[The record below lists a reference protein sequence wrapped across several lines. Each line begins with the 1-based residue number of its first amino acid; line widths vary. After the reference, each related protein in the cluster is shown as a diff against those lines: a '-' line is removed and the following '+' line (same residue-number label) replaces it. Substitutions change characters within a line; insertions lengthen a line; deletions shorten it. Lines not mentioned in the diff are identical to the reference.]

1 MMNKKSIFLIL
12 PLFLSGCTDNGL
24 LFRSSGDYPEKKENI
39 IYMVGEPYT
48 VQDKVFSPEEDYTYI
63 EEGEAYWY
71 KYDPNKPITQNGE
84 VNSSDTLTAMH
95 KTLPLPSIVKI
106 TNLENNKTAI
116 VRVNDR
122 GPMVKDRIIDVSEK
136 TAEELNF
143 NKEGTTKVLVEIL
156 PTESKN
162 LKQELLKKEAEDVM
176 TSSNALN
183 AYYQNN
189 IPLVTYQ
196 ANPKPL
202 QQKAKPVVKPIQEN
216 DVVYS
221 YKEHVKTTAI
231 SSKTAINSKYVI
243 QVGAFR
249 NRTSAE
255 NIQNALASLNPK
267 IVEKK
272 VNGTVLNC
280 VQVSGFN
287 SKKEALIGLD
297 KIKRAGYSDARLTSK

>member
-39 IYMVGEPYT
+39 IYMVGEPYSI
-48 VQDKVFSPEEDYTYI
+48 QNEVFTPEEDYTYI
-63 EEGEAYWY
+63 EEGEAYWF
-71 KYDPNKPITQNGE
+71 KYDPDKPITENGE
-84 VNSSDTLTAMH
+84 ACDEEKLTAMH
-95 KTLPLPSIVKI
+95 RTLPLPSVVKI

-136 TAEELNF
+136 TAKTLEF
-143 NKEGTTKVLVEIL
+143 NKDSITKVLVEIL
-156 PTESKN
+156 PNESKN
-162 LKQELLKKEAEDVM
+162 LKQELLKKEAEEAL
-176 TSSNALN
+176 TSSNALD

-196 ANPKPL
+196 AKKNVTPK
-202 QQKAKPVVKPIQEN
+202 KPMKKTVQDNEII
-216 DVVYS
+216 YS
-221 YKEHVKTTAI
+221 YKEHVKTTAV
-231 SSKTAINSKYVI
+231 ASKYVV

-249 NRTSAE
+249 NIQSAH
-255 NIQNALASLNPK
+255 NVQKTLAAFNPQ
-267 IVEKK
+267 IIEKK

-280 VQVSGFN
+280 VQVLGFK
-287 SKKEALIGLD
+287 SKKEALIALD
-297 KIKRAGYSDARLTSK
+297 KIKGAGYSDARLTSK